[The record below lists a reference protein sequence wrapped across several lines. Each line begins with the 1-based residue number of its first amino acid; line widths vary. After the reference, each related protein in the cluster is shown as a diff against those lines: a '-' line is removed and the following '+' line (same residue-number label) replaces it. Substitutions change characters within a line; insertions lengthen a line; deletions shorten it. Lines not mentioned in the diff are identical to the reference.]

1 MLEGI
6 EIEKVTA
13 NELVKGYCTSK
24 NALRES

>member
-13 NELVKGYCTSK
+13 NELVKGCCASK
-24 NALRES
+24 NALRNS